1 MLTIVAAVLSG
12 LLWLGG
18 TGLHPIAALTW
29 LAPLPLL
36 LVSVRVRPR
45 TALIATIV
53 AWVIGQVGVLPYYY
67 RTLQMPLPAVAGVIL
82 LGAALATGTILL
94 ARCLLLSK
102 RHVTAIL
109 TVPSVWVLG
118 EYAAS
123 LLLPHGA
130 WWSLAYTQAAVRPIV
145 QLTSLTGIWGVTYLL
160 IAVPIAVAARSRAAV
175 ACLLALSI
183 TTGGWF
189 LSRPAEQPG
198 TVSVGLVALEQTED
212 GLPLDQPSGRELL
225 ARYRP
230 RVESLAARG
239 AKIIVLPEKTF
250 GVRSENDLVDAFR
263 PETDKGV
270 QVIAGAVLKEG
281 GSARNVALVHGPGGT
296 VAAYTKQHLI
306 PGLEDWIT
314 PGHTDLVV
322 GRQFGVAICK
332 DIDFPGLV
340 RGYRDKGATVMLI
353 PGLDFTTDGW
363 LHSRMALVRGVESGL
378 TVVRAAS
385 YGRLTVTDATGRV
398 LGEADAG
405 NADLLVSAPL
415 QAKSTIYSR
424 TGDWFPFLAVVLL
437 MTAVRA
443 FPGCSLRRRR
453 PLDR

>member
-45 TALIATIV
+45 TVVIAAIV
-53 AWVIGQVGVLPYYY
+53 AWTIGQVGVLPYYY
-67 RTLQMPLPAVAGVIL
+67 RTLQMPLPAVAGVVL

-94 ARCLLLSK
+94 ARHLLLAK
-102 RHVTAIL
+102 RPVTAIL
-109 TVPSVWVLG
+109 TVPFVWVLG

-160 IAVPIAVAARSRAAV
+160 IAVPIAVAARSRAAA
-175 ACLLALSI
+175 ACLLAFLI

-198 TVSVGLVALEQTED
+198 TVPVGLVALEQTDD
-212 GLPLDQPSGRELL
+212 GLPLDQPSGQELL

-230 RVESLAARG
+230 RVESLISRG

-270 QVIAGAVLKEG
+270 QVIVGAVLKEG
-281 GSARNVALVHGPGGT
+281 GSARNVALVLGPDGT
-296 VAAYTKQHLI
+296 VTTYTKQHLI

-322 GRQFGVAICK
+322 DRHFGVAICK

-340 RGYRDKGATVMLI
+340 RGYRDQGATVMLV
-353 PGLDFTTDGW
+353 PGLDFTTDGR

-385 YGRLTVTDATGRV
+385 YGRLTVTDANGRV

-415 QAKSTIYSR
+415 EAKSTIYSR

-437 MTAVRA
+437 MTAGRA

-453 PLDR
+453 QLDR